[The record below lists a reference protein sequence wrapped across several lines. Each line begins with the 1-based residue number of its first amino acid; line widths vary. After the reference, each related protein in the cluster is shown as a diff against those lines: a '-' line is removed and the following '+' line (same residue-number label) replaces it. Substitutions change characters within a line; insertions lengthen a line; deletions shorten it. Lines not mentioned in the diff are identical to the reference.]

1 MPAMRRGRGESES
14 VQAVSRDDAYIYL
27 LVISLAAMLIGCIFL
42 FLDYDSFQGKPTAP
56 RVDAV
61 QRGGTKPP

>member
-27 LVISLAAMLIGCIFL
+27 LVISLVAMLIGCIFL

-56 RVDAV
+56 RMEPAV
-61 QRGGTKPP
+61 RGKGPP